1 MSVYFMA
8 NMTIAEFKYF
18 RKAVAVLTRVGIG
31 RNEAIDLLLS
41 HMQETRER
49 RRNYTNEMFGTK

>member
-1 MSVYFMA
+1 MA